1 MTRENV
7 EIAARIYELWRTSV
21 HDYEWKDQ
29 TMEAVRMRYASM
41 LAAAALLCS
50 LIATPTALATPP
62 SKHNPPKSIY
72 LALGDS
78 SAFGFQLA
86 KFLENLPAEDPAA
99 FNTGYVDHFAR
110 DLRAIKP
117 RIQTINLSCPDE
129 TTDSLLGLEPCS
141 YHPPFPLHTDYS
153 DSQIDAALGVLRAH
167 RGQVSPIT
175 INIGGADLDRGRS
188 LDHIQAN
195 LSRILARLRRT
206 ARYTEIIVLG
216 YYNPFVVTVPG
227 SDALARQF
235 NAHLAQAAAEHRAE
249 FVDPLPVFNPPVDEI
264 ATICRLTLMCT
275 PLQDTHASD
284 AGYRTLADLV
294 LAASGY

>member
-1 MTRENV
+1 VRAFSLPAQFSPPV
-7 EIAARIYELWRTSV
+7 RRRGSG
-21 HDYEWKDQ
+21 
-29 TMEAVRMRYASM
+29 AVRRW
-41 LAAAALLCS
+41 LAAGALTLGALL
-50 LIATPTALATPP
+50 ATPTANATPP
-62 SKHNPPKSIY
+62 PKHNPPKSIY

-86 KFLENLPAEDPAA
+86 KFLQNLPAADPAA
-99 FNTGYVDHFAR
+99 FNTGYVDQFAR
-110 DLRAIKP
+110 YLRAIKP
-117 RIQTINLSCPDE
+117 RTETVNLSCVDE

-141 YHPPFPLHTDYS
+141 YHPPFPLHTEYDG
-153 DSQIDAALGVLRAH
+153 SQIDAALGVLRAH

-175 INIGGADLDRGRS
+175 INIGGADLGRGRS
-188 LDHIQAN
+188 LEHIQAN
-195 LSRILARLRRT
+195 LSRILAHLRE
-206 ARYTEIIVLG
+206 AAPYTEIIVLG

-227 SDALARQF
+227 SDALARDF

-264 ATICRLTLMCT
+264 PTICRLTLMCT

-284 AGYRTLADLV
+284 AGYRTLADLL